1 MCTDR
6 YPYFQTYGQILN
18 SNKYSTKYYDMPR
31 ILSFLIKKKV
41 VTNIIETKL
50 SAKVY
55 NVERYMYIG
64 KL

>member
-1 MCTDR
+1 MCTDH

-31 ILSFLIKKKV
+31 ILSFLIKKM

-55 NVERYMYIG
+55 NVERYIG